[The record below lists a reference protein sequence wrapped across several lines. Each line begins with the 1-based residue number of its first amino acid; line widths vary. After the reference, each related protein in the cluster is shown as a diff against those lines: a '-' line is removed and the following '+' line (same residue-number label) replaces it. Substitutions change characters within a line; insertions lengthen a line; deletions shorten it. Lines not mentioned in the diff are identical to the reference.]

1 MAYFEIKSDLGV
13 NPKLAAVRKNNWQD
27 ILQVMPSL
35 TRPAYA
41 DKYTFYIAKKAVS
54 YEQFVQAAREQ
65 RDLYLAAQNEKYAFL
80 PVSQGVTGLQKRMVR
95 VRRDKLAHRDSESC
109 QCRECF
115 CAET

>member
-1 MAYFEIKSDLGV
+1 MAYFEIKSEFGV

-27 ILQVMPSL
+27 ILQALPSL

-54 YEQFVQAAREQ
+54 YEQFVQAARDQ
-65 RDLYLAAQNEKYAFL
+65 RDLYFAARDEKYAFL

-95 VRRDKLAHRDSESC
+95 VRRDKLAHRDGENC
-109 QCRECF
+109 QCSECF
-115 CAET
+115 NAA